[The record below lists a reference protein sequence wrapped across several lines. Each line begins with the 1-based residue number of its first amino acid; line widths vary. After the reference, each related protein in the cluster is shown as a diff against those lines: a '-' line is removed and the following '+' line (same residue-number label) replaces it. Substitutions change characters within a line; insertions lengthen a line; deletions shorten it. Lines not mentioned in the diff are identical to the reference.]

1 MNATLNIIPTGHL
14 ILAFTPLLIV
24 ALVMWRWSAGSRTL
38 AFASMR
44 MILQLVVIGYLLTFI
59 FAVEQPALIALV
71 LAVMLLA
78 ASWIALRPLGAPD
91 SKQFGLAVLALGAG
105 SLFTLAVVIIAVLR
119 PQPWFEPRI
128 IIPIAGMIFSSAMN
142 TVSLTAERYAKELAH
157 GADHADARREALSA
171 GMIPV
176 INAFFA
182 VGLVTLPGMM
192 TGQILSGVDPSV
204 AVRYQIVVMCMTCGA
219 GGLSAIT
226 YLQLVERAR

>member
-142 TVSLTAERYAKELAH
+142 TVSLTAVRYAKELAH